1 VGDVLTVDDAA
12 LASYTPTP
20 GGGRG
25 RAIAQTSPRLVVMA
39 HTYQA
44 RDYAPRLAAR
54 CARRSWPT
62 SSA

>member
-1 VGDVLTVDDAA
+1 VLTLEDAA
-12 LASYTPTP
+12 LASYTPDAQVAAVA
-20 GGGRG
+20 G
-25 RAIAQTSPRLVVMA
+25 AIAQTTPRLVVMA

-44 RDYAPRLAAR
+44 RDYAPRWPRA